1 MKRCARCGRTFD
13 DERLKFCRADG
24 SQLMT
29 ETSLSEAP
37 TMPFIRPDLLKQKI
51 RVETRDLGKR

>member
-1 MKRCARCGRTFD
+1 MKRCPRCSRTFD

-29 ETSLSEAP
+29 ETSLNEAP
-37 TMPFIRPDLLKQKI
+37 TVPFIRQDLLKHNL
-51 RVETRDLGKR
+51 RGETRDLVKR